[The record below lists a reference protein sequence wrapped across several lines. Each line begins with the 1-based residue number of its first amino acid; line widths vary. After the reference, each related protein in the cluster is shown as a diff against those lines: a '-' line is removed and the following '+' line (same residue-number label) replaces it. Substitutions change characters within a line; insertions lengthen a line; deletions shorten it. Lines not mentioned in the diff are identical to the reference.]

1 MTLFS
6 SQSPAIFSPHLKGH
20 GTGTGNANANPIAS
34 PRTGGHAAFGNRVL
48 SPHAPIHGHGSGSG
62 NWNGNSLLHA
72 NVSPSVSFFSTHQ
85 TINVQQTGSNTTG
98 VAVAALVGGAAVAAG
113 IYAVISTSGT
123 NQEEKPVKSTAKN
136 PYTSTLAAQMM
147 DQKR

>member
-85 TINVQQTGSNTTG
+85 TINVQQTGSNTG

-136 PYTSTLAAQMM
+136 PYASTLAAQMM